1 VAAAAFLAHT
11 SKLVTNLEEIW
22 IPLVDEPIGS
32 IVTEIQQENA
42 DIDALV
48 STPHRVLA
56 FRTFAYIRVGLLLGQ
71 LLFDNDVPPYDGSE
85 TWVDALLRDPA
96 HHDALTRE
104 VRAVAEEIA
113 ADPKYADEE
122 RLGPD
127 DDARARFREFARKR
141 LETG

>member
-1 VAAAAFLAHT
+1 V
-11 SKLVTNLEEIW
+11 SNLEEIW

-32 IVTEIQQENA
+32 IVAEIQQENA

-48 STPHRVLA
+48 STPHRCSRSGRS
-56 FRTFAYIRVGLLLGQ
+56 RTSASDRARQ

-113 ADPKYADEE
+113 ADPKYADDE

-127 DDARARFREFARKR
+127 DEARDRFREFARKT